1 MAAFVKIVVP
11 DGVVMGEVHGEDVAA
26 SFPRTVFG
34 PWNFAVPLEHVGST
48 IVIFDGLGNKTER
61 MIAAPLLSL
70 FFESVDDQFVNL
82 FLLHQNIID
91 PPN

>member
-1 MAAFVKIVVP
+1 MVP
-11 DGVVMGEVHGEDVAA
+11 NGVIMGEVHGENVAA
-26 SFPRTVFG
+26 SIPGTVFG
-34 PWNFAVPLEHVGST
+34 SWNFTVPLEHVGST
-48 IVIFDGLGNKTER
+48 IVIFDGFSNKTKG
-61 MIAAPLLSL
+61 MVATPFLSL